1 MHEINTILTSI
12 LYNDLGITAEKNDLD
27 ISFIDLGLDS
37 IALLE
42 FQFVV
47 AKHYS
52 IDENELN
59 LKGDESLLILEKRL
73 IAIKKGIEECATP
86 SL

>member
-1 MHEINTILTSI
+1 MNEINTILTEI
-12 LYNDLGITAEKNDLD
+12 LYNDLGITAEKNYLN
-27 ISFIDLGLDS
+27 ISFMNLGLDS

-47 AKHYS
+47 AKHFS
-52 IDENELN
+52 IDEDKLN
-59 LKGDESLLILEKRL
+59 LKGEESLLTLEKRL
-73 IAIKKGIEECATP
+73 IAIKKGIEECTIP